1 MLDPHLDLLDADIPS
16 KYFVCLHVCLQDV
29 FNTCLQ
35 DIFNA
40 CLQDVF
46 SIIIFHHQDVL
57 ENVKLL
63 HRRRLE
69 NVFKTSWR
77 HLEDVFKTSKCFL
90 GINSWK
96 YRDIEETNYFCWK
109 LPNPGQDKYQSPT
122 DLFVLLFNDKILD
135 QVWRETNKYASQKGN
150 YLLNLD
156 KQHLQPFIAVLILS
170 IYIDLLQRPMY
181 WKWQRV
187 LKIALEKI
195 Q

>member
-1 MLDPHLDLLDADIPS
+1 MSSRHLQCMS
-16 KYFVCLHVCLQDV
+16 
-29 FNTCLQ
+29 
-35 DIFNA
+35 
-40 CLQDVF
+40 
-46 SIIIFHHQDVL
+46 S
-57 ENVKLL
+57 
-63 HRRRLE
+63 RRLQRNNFSSSRRLGE
-69 NVFKTSWR
+69 RKTVTPKTSWR

-150 YLLNLD
+150 YLLNFD

-187 LKIALEKI
+187 LIIALEKI